1 MTIRAASESLTL
13 TRAAYVIF
21 IDRDW
26 VPARNSQAEARA
38 HRIGQKRPVSVLNF
52 VADHPIDR
60 RVASIIGAK
69 EAFGGQLLAGIEN
82 R

>member
-13 TRAAYVIF
+13 TRAATVLF
-21 IDRDW
+21 VDRDW
-26 VPARNSQAEARA
+26 VPARNEQAEARA
-38 HRIGQKRPVSVLNF
+38 HRIGQTRPVMVLRF

-60 RVASIIGAK
+60 RVASIIAAK
-69 EAFGGQLLAGIEN
+69 EAFGGRLLAGIEN